1 MRFPLSWIGEYVDL
15 PGDPAVAAEAFTL
28 SGSEVEGMDSAEG
41 ETVCEFGITVNRPD
55 CMNAFGLAR
64 EASVLFGRPLNPP
77 PADCPEEGPPIQDLT
92 SVTVEAPDLCP
103 RYAARVIVG
112 ARVGQSPPW
121 MQKRLL
127 QCGLRPINAVVDATN
142 YVLLEL
148 GHPLHAFDLDRLE
161 GRRIVVRRAVEGEKI
176 TTLDG
181 VERTLGVDHLV
192 IADAR
197 RPVALAGVMGGED
210 TGVTP
215 VTRDVL
221 LEGAVF
227 DPVNVRWTSKR
238 MALHTDASHRF
249 ERGVDWRGPETALDR
264 CARLI
269 LEICGGKLAKGRVDV
284 AAQAPVRPPVRLR
297 HARLEALVGI
307 RVPPRRCEE
316 ILRCLGFGVERVDEL
331 AGVVWEVSVPSFRV
345 DVSREADLIEEVVR
359 IRGLSD
365 LPSDLPQRVDP
376 VGGRPAELLL
386 EERLRDA
393 FSAAGFREVVHMS
406 MTDPALEAAVGEG
419 PARGLA
425 NPLSPQASVLRTT
438 LLGPLCAAV
447 ARNRARGQRRLALFE
462 VGRVYL
468 EGENGLRERPRAAAV
483 LYADDPPV
491 RWGEPEPPG
500 LLHLKGR
507 VETVLNRLGFRVSFV
522 EEEGAPFHPGLRLT
536 VLCEGRPVG
545 RLGSLSG
552 EALEAV
558 GIKSGALHAAELNL
572 DGFGE
577 SLPDP
582 SFHPFSRFPAV
593 IRDFTF
599 LLESGIPWGRVESL
613 LLALDLPLLSQVRFV
628 DAYEGKGIPPG
639 RKAVTFSLVFQSM
652 DRTLSDADVAPVPD
666 RVAGALQEAFGAVLR

>member
-15 PGDPAVAAEAFTL
+15 PEDPNVVAEAFTL
-28 SGSEVEGMDSAEG
+28 SGSEVEGMEPVEG

-64 EASVLFGRPLNPP
+64 EAAVLFGRPLTPP
-77 PADCPEEGPPIQDLT
+77 PGNCPQEGPPAEGLA
-92 SVTVEAPDLCP
+92 SVAVEAADLCP
-103 RYAARVIVG
+103 RYAARVLTGV
-112 ARVGQSPPW
+112 RVGPSPAW

-161 GRRIVVRRAVEGEKI
+161 GRRIVVRRAAEGEKI

-192 IADAR
+192 IADSK

-215 VTRDVL
+215 LTRDLL

-227 DPVNVRWTSKR
+227 DPVNIRWTSKR
-238 MALHTDASHRF
+238 TGLHTDASHRF
-249 ERGVDWRGPETALDR
+249 ERGVDWLGPEAALDR

-269 LEICGGKLAKGRVDV
+269 VETCGGIVAKGCLDV
-284 AAQAPVRPPVRLR
+284 SVPAPARPPVRLR

-307 RVPPRRCEE
+307 RVQPRRCEE
-316 ILRCLGFGVERVDEL
+316 ILRSLGFGVERADEL
-331 AGVVWEVSVPSFRV
+331 SGVVWDVTVPSFRV

-376 VGGRPAELLL
+376 VGGRPAEISV

-393 FSAAGFREVVHMS
+393 FAAAGFREAVHMS
-406 MTDPALEAAVGEG
+406 MTDPALEAAFGEG
-419 PARGLA
+419 PARALA
-425 NPLSPQASVLRTT
+425 NPLSPQASVMRTS
-438 LLGPLCAAV
+438 LLGPLCSAV
-447 ARNRARGQRRLALFE
+447 GRNRARGQRRLALFE
-462 VGRVYL
+462 VGRAYADRP
-468 EGENGLRERPRAAAV
+468 EGLRESRRAAAI
-483 LYADDPPV
+483 LYSDDPPV
-491 RWGEPEPPG
+491 RWGEPDPPG

-507 VETVLNRLGFRVSFV
+507 VEAVLGRLGFAASFV
-522 EEEGAPFHPGLRLT
+522 PEAGAPFHPGLRLA
-536 VLCEGRPVG
+536 VVCGGRPVG
-545 RLGSLSG
+545 RLGSLSV
-552 EALEAV
+552 EALEAA
-558 GIKSGALHAAELNL
+558 GLKSGSLHAAELFL
-572 DGFGE
+572 DALGDRPPE
-577 SLPDP
+577 P
-582 SFHPFSRFPAV
+582 SFRAFSRFPAV
-593 IRDFTF
+593 SRDFTF
-599 LLESGIPWGRVESL
+599 LLETRIPWGDVESR
-613 LLALDLPLLSQVRFV
+613 LLALDLPLLSQIRFV
-628 DAYEGKGIPPG
+628 DAYEGKGIPDG

-652 DRTLSDADVAPVPD
+652 DRTLSDADVAPVPE

>member
-15 PGDPAVAAEAFTL
+15 PGDPGVAAEAFTL
-28 SGSEVEGMDSAEG
+28 SGSEVEGMETLEG

-55 CMNAFGLAR
+55 CMNVFGLAR
-64 EASVLFGRPLNPP
+64 EASVLFGTSLTPP
-77 PADCPEEGPPIQDLT
+77 PTECPEEGPPVSDLT
-92 SVTVEAPDLCP
+92 SVTVEAADLCP
-103 RYAARVIVG
+103 RYAARVILG

-161 GRRIVVRRAVEGEKI
+161 GRRIVVRRGAEGEKI

-181 VERTLGVDHLV
+181 VERTLGGDHLV
-192 IADAR
+192 IADAM
-197 RPVALAGVMGGED
+197 RPAALAGVMGGED
-210 TGVTP
+210 TGVTAL
-215 VTRDVL
+215 TQSIF

-249 ERGVDWRGPETALDR
+249 ERGVDWRGPEIALDR
-264 CARLI
+264 CARLV
-269 LEICGGKLAKGRVDV
+269 LETCGGVLAKGRLDV
-284 AAQAPVRPPVRLR
+284 AAAPPVRPPVRLR

-307 RVPPRRCEE
+307 RVAPRRCEE
-316 ILRCLGFGVERVDEL
+316 ILRSLGFGVERVDDL
-331 AGVVWEVSVPSFRV
+331 TGAVWEVAVPSFRV

-376 VGGRPAELLL
+376 VGGRPAELSL

-393 FSAAGFREVVHMS
+393 FSTAGFREAVHMS
-406 MTDPALEAAVGEG
+406 MTDPALEAAVGHG
-419 PARGLA
+419 PARALA

-438 LLGPLCAAV
+438 LMGPLCAAV

-462 VGRVYL
+462 VGRVYSEDP
-468 EGENGLRERPRAAAV
+468 EGLGERRRAAAV
-483 LYADDPPV
+483 LYSDDPPA
-491 RWGEPEPPG
+491 RWGDPEPPG

-507 VETVLNRLGFRVSFV
+507 VDAVLGRLGFEVSFV
-522 EEEGAPFHPGLRLT
+522 AEEGTPFHPGLSLA

-545 RLGSLSG
+545 RMGSLSG

-558 GIKSGALHAAELNL
+558 GLKSGALHAAELNL
-572 DGFGE
+572 DAFGE

-582 SFHPFSRFPAV
+582 SFRPLSRFPAV
-593 IRDFTF
+593 TRDFTF
-599 LLESGIPWGRVESL
+599 LLETGIAWGRVESL
-613 LLALDLPLLSQVRFV
+613 LLALDLPLLAQVRFV
-628 DAYEGKGIPPG
+628 DAYEGKGIPQG

-652 DRTLSDADVAPVPD
+652 DRTLSDADVAPVPN
-666 RVAGALQEAFGAVLR
+666 RVTGALQEAFGAVLR